1 MSAPLSE
8 TKGSGPAAGGASNAQ
23 ANTNVLEG
31 NAEGQSEPKRRQKN
45 MTRAQRREL
54 QESQRAAKAADAEK
68 GGERGGAKGKST
80 AKPSEAHRSASGAPG
95 RPRRPTESGDT
106 PSRATF
112 TSSRSAGRDARDST
126 YGGDD
131 GNTQTRGLRIFSH
144 FGLPKA
150 PSNVKG
156 DIHPAIIRLGLQFS
170 TFRITGANAR
180 CIATLTAFKTVIQ
193 DYSTPPNTTLSR
205 HLMTHLNPQI
215 NHLVTARPMA
225 VSMGNAIRQLKLEI
239 SNSDIDMPE
248 QDAKDLLCRKI
259 DNYIRDRIIFA
270 DQVIQDSAGQKLRD
284 GDVILT
290 FARSSV
296 VEKVLLRAHGDGK
309 RISVIV
315 VDSRPMLE
323 GKHLLSVLTS
333 AGIPCTYLLLPA
345 LGSVIGQASTV
356 LLGAH
361 SLHAD
366 GAVYSR
372 AGNALVAM
380 LAKTHSVPVLVC
392 CETYK
397 FAESVILDGFTKN
410 ELAPTGDIFRTLP
423 SVIRRDRLTLDPS
436 PNLEIRSPLYDLT
449 PPTNITAVVTEV
461 GIIPPNSI
469 SSVPLT
475 LGRQATY
482 NSASVFDGV

>member
-1 MSAPLSE
+1 M
-8 TKGSGPAAGGASNAQ
+8 TK
-23 ANTNVLEG
+23 
-31 NAEGQSEPKRRQKN
+31 
-45 MTRAQRREL
+45 AQRREL
-54 QESQRAAKAADAEK
+54 QESQRAAKAAAAAQGGEK
-68 GGERGGAKGKST
+68 GGPKGKGT
-80 AKPSEAHRSASGAPG
+80 AKPGGVQASVPNTPG

-106 PSRATF
+106 PT
-112 TSSRSAGRDARDST
+112 RSVFGQARGPGRDARDST
-126 YGGDD
+126 HGEDTGLS
-131 GNTQTRGLRIFSH
+131 TRGLRIFAH

-156 DIHPAIIRLGLQFS
+156 DIHPAIVRLGLQFS
-170 TFRITGANAR
+170 SFKLTGANAR

-215 NHLVTARPMA
+215 NHLVSARPMA
-225 VSMGNAIRQLKLEI
+225 VTMGNAIRQLKLEI
-239 SNSDIDMPE
+239 SGSDIDMPE

-259 DNYIRDRIIFA
+259 DNYIRDRIIIA
-270 DQVIQDSAGQKLRD
+270 DQVIQDSAGQKIRD

-290 FARSSV
+290 FARSSA
-296 VEKVLLRAHGDGK
+296 VEKVLLRAHEDGK

-323 GKHLLSVLTS
+323 GKHLLSVLT
-333 AGIPCTYLLLPA
+333 AADIPCTYLLLPA
-345 LGSVIGQASTV
+345 LGSVISQASIV

-366 GAVYSR
+366 GAVYARS
-372 AGNALVAM
+372 GNALVAM
-380 LAKTHSVPVLVC
+380 LAKAHGVPVLVC

-410 ELAPTGDIFRTLP
+410 ELAPAGDIFQTFPR
-423 SVIRRDRLTLDPS
+423 VIPRERLTLEPS
-436 PNLEIRSPLYDLT
+436 PNLEIRNPLYDLT
-449 PPTNITAVVTEV
+449 PPANITAVVTEV

-469 SSVPLT
+469 SSIPLT
-475 LGRQATY
+475 LGRQTI
-482 NSASVFDGV
+482 